1 MKLQLLRIPA
11 LSLASIIFLCTQ
23 NVYGAV
29 DQILNDNFYQ
39 NPAELSVINKLQ
51 LIAGNVAINPS
62 FKYSGMSYGE
72 TGTAT
77 SNVTNYLPY
86 LLSAYRC
93 TDKLVLGFNITP
105 SGYGHLDWPED
116 SFVSQATTQTELL
129 YYRFGLQ
136 SSYQFT
142 EKLALGLGFNFEDNA
157 HYQLN
162 FIIPGQGNQ
171 VNSVSGLNYTGDLGL
186 YYKIDSRNYLTIA
199 GYTQIN
205 TYGSGTSS
213 IGPVVSNN
221 LSLNITGAAVIYAG
235 LEHFVNDSWFLEGK
249 VYWSGWSIQKNID
262 FTNTTTGS
270 YAVPTNWRDVWSFQL
285 NTRYAATEKVAI
297 LASII
302 YETNPV
308 PLSTNA
314 IGYPLAASGSISGGL
329 DIAIQKE
336 LSAQIL
342 YSYGAFL
349 PNSPIDNTN
358 SLGTIT
364 ANFQAAVLQF
374 IYKL

>member
-1 MKLQLLRIPA
+1 
-11 LSLASIIFLCTQ
+11 
-23 NVYGAV
+23 
-29 DQILNDNFYQ
+29 
-39 NPAELSVINKLQ
+39 
-51 LIAGNVAINPS
+51 
-62 FKYSGMSYGE
+62 
-72 TGTAT
+72 
-77 SNVTNYLPY
+77 
-86 LLSAYRC
+86 
-93 TDKLVLGFNITP
+93 
-105 SGYGHLDWPED
+105 
-116 SFVSQATTQTELL
+116 
-129 YYRFGLQ
+129 
-136 SSYQFT
+136 
-142 EKLALGLGFNFEDNA
+142 
-157 HYQLN
+157 
-162 FIIPGQGNQ
+162 
-171 VNSVSGLNYTGDLGL
+171 
-186 YYKIDSRNYLTIA
+186 
-199 GYTQIN
+199 
-205 TYGSGTSS
+205 
-213 IGPVVSNN
+213 
-221 LSLNITGAAVIYAG
+221 
-235 LEHFVNDSWFLEGK
+235 VNDSWFLEGK

-285 NTRYAATEKVAI
+285 NTRYAATEKEAI